1 MLLKWLEIVNN
12 YGWSTYDNWRFI
24 WFTSLILDKAFD
36 KKKALKERLLYII
49 LYILVLVL
57 IITSLIIGG
66 VSLIKDNNLIGIPLL
81 IFAVLFIVILIY
93 PFIKKNY

>member
-1 MLLKWLEIVNN
+1 MDEVLTTIEGLFDLLAE
-12 YGWSTYDNWRFI
+12 F
-24 WFTSLILDKAFD
+24 ILDKAFD

>member
-1 MLLKWLEIVNN
+1 MDEVLTAIEGLFDLLAE
-12 YGWSTYDNWRFI
+12 F
-24 WFTSLILDKAFD
+24 ILDKAFD